1 MLAAGAR
8 AQRGPMILP
17 AGTRVRSIDFR
28 WVHGR
33 TMSGDDLRQH
43 IATSAPAPEGIFGK
57 MLDFVFRREQV
68 PKPTFD
74 PLELERDAV
83 RIRDFYDK
91 SGILHTDV
99 GFEVKPDTSDRV
111 VDVVFVIDEGK
122 PTLLR
127 SVRIEPGDSLAVDS
141 TITLAPALVHAAR
154 NAVAPAKDHRFGAI
168 EASTAERRTRTAMR
182 NLGYAFG
189 RVWSRTLVDTS
200 ADTATLELRL
210 NAGPQARIARIDVTG
225 NDLLSDHVI
234 LRELPFHVG
243 NYYTASELSKG
254 RRSIQGLDLIRQAR
268 VELARG
274 QKPDTAVAINVGVT
288 EQPVH
293 VLTGEGGYSSQ
304 DGATAQ
310 VVWTHRN
317 FTNDARTLT
326 ASLGTSTAWLAA
338 DQNPQRFVRGVVTL
352 KQPYVF
358 MPELSA
364 LVSPF
369 TEYRDDFRDRSWAL
383 GSDETLLY
391 RLGPV
396 FLLSLKYSYS
406 ARHVLQYRNG
416 DFSSGRIDF
425 LTLLAQNALLDSLHT
440 TIRRSTFTFD
450 GTLGS
455 LDNVTSPRQGFVL
468 RPSVEV
474 TAGSAL
480 NTVEYTRLDITGAA
494 YHPINKRVG
503 IAIRFSAG
511 RLYPRGKSLTLGGS
525 DSTLKFLE
533 LRDVAFTAGGASDVR
548 GWSSQLLGPKFP
560 DLRFNVHGADTTAV
574 ATGYVPIGGLARIAG
589 TFELRLPFPG
599 LGDDWGTHVFM
610 DGGRVWTPDARFKT
624 SFTLPGDDRFFTSVG
639 AGVDYRTVIGAVRVS
654 VGYKLNPSLDDV
666 RDPQK
671 VLDAIL
677 AGTPISAIPTQWVRR
692 FQIHLALGTA
702 F

>member
-1 MLAAGAR
+1 
-8 AQRGPMILP
+8 
-17 AGTRVRSIDFR
+17 
-28 WVHGR
+28 
-33 TMSGDDLRQH
+33 
-43 IATSAPAPEGIFGK
+43 
-57 MLDFVFRREQV
+57 
-68 PKPTFD
+68 
-74 PLELERDAV
+74 
-83 RIRDFYDK
+83 
-91 SGILHTDV
+91 
-99 GFEVKPDTSDRV
+99 
-111 VDVVFVIDEGK
+111 VI
-122 PTLLR
+122 
-127 SVRIEPGDSLAVDS
+127 
-141 TITLAPALVHAAR
+141 
-154 NAVAPAKDHRFGAI
+154 
-168 EASTAERRTRTAMR
+168 
-182 NLGYAFG
+182 
-189 RVWSRTLVDTS
+189 
-200 ADTATLELRL
+200 
-210 NAGPQARIARIDVTG
+210 
-225 NDLLSDHVI
+225 
-234 LRELPFHVG
+234 
-243 NYYTASELSKG
+243 
-254 RRSIQGLDLIRQAR
+254 
-268 VELARG
+268 
-274 QKPDTAVAINVGVT
+274 
-288 EQPVH
+288 
-293 VLTGEGGYSSQ
+293 TGESGYSSEN
-304 DGATAQ
+304 GATAQ

-358 MPELSA
+358 MPEL
-364 LVSPF
+364 
-369 TEYRDDFRDRSWAL
+369 WAL

-455 LDNVTSPRQGFVL
+455 LDNVASPRQGFVL

-525 DSTLKFLE
+525 DSTVKFLE

-560 DLRFNVHGADTTAV
+560 DLRFNVHGT
-574 ATGYVPIGGLARIAG
+574 
-589 TFELRLPFPG
+589 
-599 LGDDWGTHVFM
+599 
-610 DGGRVWTPDARFKT
+610 
-624 SFTLPGDDRFFTSVG
+624 
-639 AGVDYRTVIGAVRVS
+639 
-654 VGYKLNPSLDDV
+654 
-666 RDPQK
+666 
-671 VLDAIL
+671 
-677 AGTPISAIPTQWVRR
+677 
-692 FQIHLALGTA
+692 
-702 F
+702 